1 MSLNPLKK
9 KRGRKKK
16 PQTEGIIQSGVL
28 FIGDPIYMSGDMNQP
43 GAEDDAAKDVTNP
56 FKNFSTFLEKMEGHD
71 SINMH
76 LPDSYRDN
84 PEGRGCAIQLN
95 QHGGK
100 FQVIKKYDKKTG
112 KLKELKIKLYE

>member
-16 PQTEGIIQSGVL
+16 EQPEGIIQSGVL

-43 GAEDDAAKDVTNP
+43 GAEEDAAKDKTNP
-56 FKNFSTFLEKMEGHD
+56 FKNFGEFLPKLDGKEFHNLE
-71 SINMH
+71 

-84 PEGRGCAIQLN
+84 PIGRGCAVQLQ

-100 FQVIKKYDKKTG
+100 FQIKKKYDKAG
-112 KLKELKIKLYE
+112 KLKAITIKLFE